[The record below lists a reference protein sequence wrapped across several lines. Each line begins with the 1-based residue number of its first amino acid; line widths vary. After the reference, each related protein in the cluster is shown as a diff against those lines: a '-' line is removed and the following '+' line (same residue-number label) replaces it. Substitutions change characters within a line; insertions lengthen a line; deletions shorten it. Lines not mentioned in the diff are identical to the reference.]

1 MMNEYIDF
9 DIDKLVPP
17 PDGIVVKGDLGTV
30 VMSENTFKAFEDV
43 AEGEEI
49 KWERKENGD

>member
-1 MMNEYIDF
+1 MNEYIDF

-30 VMSENTFKAFEDV
+30 VMSENTFKAFED
-43 AEGEEI
+43 AY
-49 KWERKENGD
+49 KHYKEQGHE

>member
-1 MMNEYIDF
+1 MNEYIDF

-30 VMSENTFKAFEDV
+30 VMSANTFKALEDV

-49 KWERKENGD
+49 KWERAENGD

>member
-9 DIDKLVPP
+9 DIDKLAPP